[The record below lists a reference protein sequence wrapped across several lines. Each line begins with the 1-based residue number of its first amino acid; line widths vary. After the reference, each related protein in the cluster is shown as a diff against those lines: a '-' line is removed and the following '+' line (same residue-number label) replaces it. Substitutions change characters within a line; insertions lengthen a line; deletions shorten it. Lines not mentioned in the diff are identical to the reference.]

1 LTWCIIVRRYENI
14 DNAPFAIEIE
24 PAAMSAPSYAI
35 IGTGA
40 IGGFYGSRLQKAGLD
55 VHFLLRS
62 DYDTVRD
69 RGLSV
74 ESPEGDFTLDPVNA
88 YNDVAKMP
96 RCDVVVVSLKTTQNH
111 LLPKLLPPV
120 VKPDGVVLVLQ
131 NGLGIEDEVA
141 KIVGSDRVMGGMC
154 FICANKIAPGRIR
167 HLDYSAISLADYD
180 PEARRCGVTD
190 RMKRIATDFERAG
203 IPIQLMDD
211 LLMARWHK
219 LVWNIPYNG
228 LSVVLDAQTDELM
241 GDPST
246 RQLVEQLM
254 RETVAG
260 AAGCDR
266 AIPDST
272 IQKMLDRTDKMKP
285 YLTSMK
291 LDYNAKRPLE
301 LEAIFGNPVRMA
313 NAAGVSLPR
322 VEMLYR
328 QLQFLDRKN
337 RQNHS

>member
-1 LTWCIIVRRYENI
+1 
-14 DNAPFAIEIE
+14 
-24 PAAMSAPSYAI
+24 
-35 IGTGA
+35 
-40 IGGFYGSRLQKAGLD
+40 
-55 VHFLLRS
+55 
-62 DYDTVRD
+62 
-69 RGLSV
+69 
-74 ESPEGDFTLDPVNA
+74 
-88 YNDVAKMP
+88 
-96 RCDVVVVSLKTTQNH
+96 
-111 LLPKLLPPV
+111 
-120 VKPDGVVLVLQ
+120 
-131 NGLGIEDEVA
+131 
-141 KIVGSDRVMGGMC
+141 
-154 FICANKIAPGRIR
+154 
-167 HLDYSAISLADYD
+167 
-180 PEARRCGVTD
+180 
-190 RMKRIATDFERAG
+190 
-203 IPIQLMDD
+203 MDD